1 MGARSMARFAYK
13 APSMGRF
20 IGVCLLALTAVI
32 AVLVVTQDAE
42 TAREGARGASSPA
55 YPAPPAM
62 GSPQQQFSQQLRQ
75 YDMAIKRVDD
85 DIARSKVNLVAESKK
100 LGQATQLAM
109 KLHDQ
114 LVRDHQALLAEA
126 ACSRAMKQLC
136 SQLAAKQNVVAAERQ
151 KLQADAMQLAEVE
164 QHARALLGPKYTPS
178 AQELQ
183 AVSQEVNVAPP
194 PPLSLLQT
202 RH

>member
-1 MGARSMARFAYK
+1 MGADTMALLSRAHRAPSVARFVAT
-13 APSMGRF
+13 S
-20 IGVCLLALTAVI
+20 LLALTAVI
-32 AVLVVTQDAE
+32 AVFVVTQDAE
-42 TAREGARGASSPA
+42 TAREAAPSPA
-55 YPAPPAM
+55 YRAGA
-62 GSPQQQFSQQLRQ
+62 SPNVRQQLSQQLQR

-100 LGQATQLAM
+100 LGQATQLAV

-114 LVRDHQALLAEA
+114 LLRDHQSLLQEA
-126 ACSRAMKQLC
+126 ARSRAMKQLR

-164 QHARALLGPKYTPS
+164 QHARSLLSPKYTPS

-183 AVSQEVNVAPP
+183 AVSRDVNVAPP

-202 RH
+202 HK